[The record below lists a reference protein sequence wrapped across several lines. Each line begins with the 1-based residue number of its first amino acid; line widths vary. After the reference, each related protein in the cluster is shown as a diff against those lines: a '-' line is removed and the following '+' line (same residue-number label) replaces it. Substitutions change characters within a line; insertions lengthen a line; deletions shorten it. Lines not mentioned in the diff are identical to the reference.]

1 LHLKQFDVPTKY
13 DLAGISLGDVKQAMS
28 NSADK
33 ATGPV
38 NGALSAAGHGSAA
51 GSVPSVATRV
61 IGSTGTDVT
70 SMADNITIVGLQP
83 LQTQTPHAD

>member
-1 LHLKQFDVPTKY
+1 M
-13 DLAGISLGDVKQAMS
+13 SLEDVKLAMS
-28 NSADK
+28 NSTDK

-38 NGALSAAGHGSAA
+38 NNALSAAGHAVGSAA

-70 SMADNITIVGLQP
+70 SMADSIPIVGLQP
-83 LQTQTPHAD
+83 SGTQTPRAH